1 MEMLRDE
8 LIEALQDTSE
18 EVAGYRWNKED
29 CNDLLNIFT
38 TTITKCLIAGRE
50 PIIYGFG
57 KFKVATRAKH
67 RIANPNTGEHMM
79 TRELKV
85 PMFQAGETLKREIKE
100 MD

>member
-18 EVAGYRWNKED
+18 EVSGYRWNKVD

-38 TTITKCLIAGRE
+38 ITITKCLLAGRE

-57 KFKVATRAKH
+57 KFKVGTRCSR
-67 RIANPNTGEHMM
+67 RITNPNTGEHMM
-79 TRELKV
+79 THDLKV
-85 PMFQAGETLKREIKE
+85 PVFQAGETLKREIKE